1 MDKSEFIRQINIS
14 DKQYS
19 IFDIN
24 ILEEKELADIKR
36 LPFSIKILVENLLRK
51 LDSRVVREADLLNI
65 ARWQKTYDVPVEIPH
80 HPARVLMQDFTGVP
94 AVVDLAAMRDAV
106 KDLGGDPNKIN
117 PLVPVE
123 LIVDHSIQI
132 DYYGTVDSL
141 TKNVEKEYQRNKERY
156 ALLKWAQKSF
166 DNFKVVP
173 PNSGIC
179 HQVNLEYLGRV
190 IITEEI
196 DGRHIAYPD
205 TLIGLDS
212 HTTMINAIGIM
223 GWGVGGIEAEAV
235 MLGQPY
241 YMSIPE
247 VIGVRI
253 VGELQDG
260 VTATDLV
267 LRVTEMLR
275 KHNVVEKFVEFL
287 GSGMKNL
294 TIPDRATIANMSP
307 EYGATMGFF
316 PVDEKTIE
324 YLKLTNRQDTAE
336 IVETCSK
343 ALGLFY
349 TGQEDP
355 EYSEVLELDLATIEP
370 SVAGPAR
377 PQDRIAVKHLKEHF
391 YKILGC
397 EYDRNTQISHISK
410 FHDESGCKTSRSST
424 CRPRDQQMFGI
435 NLNGKEINIG
445 DGSVVIA
452 AITSC
457 TNTSNPFVMLGAGI
471 LAQKAVAKGL
481 KVPGHVKTSLAPGS
495 KVVIDYLE
503 DAGLMPY
510 LEALGFY
517 LAGFGCTTCIG
528 NSGPLHPEIE
538 KVISENNLNVAAVLS
553 GNRNF
558 EARIHQRIKSNFLA
572 SPMLV
577 VAFALAG
584 RIDIDL
590 TTDPVALDHNG
601 EPVYL
606 QDIWPASDKIE
617 ELVQKHVRQEFYEK
631 EYGKIFE
638 GDKFWQNLSV
648 TDSTTYNWDE
658 QSTYIK
664 KPPYFD
670 NFDLKFDIPSD
681 VKDSKVLLL
690 LGDSVTTDHISP
702 AGAIPQDY
710 PAGRYLIEKGVLP
723 EDFNSYGSR
732 RGNHEVMMRG
742 TFGNIRIKNLMVSP
756 REGSFTVKPPE
767 IQETYIYHAAMEY
780 QQEGTPLVVLAGK
793 EYGAGSSRDWAAKGT
808 DLLGIKAVIA
818 ESYERIHR
826 SNLVGMGVLPL
837 TFMENDGLQSL
848 GLNGSET
855 FYIKGIEE
863 MTPRKVLQ
871 VKAKKADG
879 SEIDFEVIA
888 RLDTDI
894 DVDYFENGGILSYV
908 LRKVLDSN

>member
-1 MDKSEFIRQINIS
+1 MDKSEFTRQINIS

-24 ILEEKELADIKR
+24 MLERKGLANIRR

-51 LDSRVVREADLLNI
+51 LDSRVVREADFLNI
-65 ARWQKTYDVPVEIPH
+65 ARWQKTYDAPVEIPH

-123 LIVDHSIQI
+123 LIVDHSIQV

-141 TKNVEKEYQRNKERY
+141 TKNVEKEYQRNGERY

-212 HTTMINAIGIM
+212 HTTMINAIGVM

-267 LRVTEMLR
+267 LTVTEMLR
-275 KHNVVEKFVEFL
+275 KHNVVEKFVEFF

-343 ALGLFY
+343 ALGLFN

-355 EYSEVLELDLATIEP
+355 EYSEVLELDLTTIEP

-391 YKILGC
+391 YKILDC

-410 FHDESGCKTSRSST
+410 FYDESGCKTSRSST
-424 CRPRDQQMFGI
+424 CRPRDQQMFGV
-435 NLNGKEINIG
+435 NLNGKEMNIG
-445 DGSVVIA
+445 DGSIVIA

-457 TNTSNPFVMLGAGI
+457 TNTSNPFVLLGAGL
-471 LAQKAVAKGL
+471 LAQKAVEKGL
-481 KVPGHVKTSLAPGS
+481 KVPEYVKTSLAPGS
-495 KVVIDYLE
+495 KVVINYLE

-510 LEALGFY
+510 LKALGFH
-517 LAGFGCTTCIG
+517 LAAFGCTTCIG

-538 KVISENNLNVAAVLS
+538 KVISENDLNVAAVLS

-558 EARIHQRIKSNFLA
+558 EARIHQRVKSNILA

-584 RIDIDL
+584 KIDIDL

-606 QDIWPASDKIE
+606 QDIWPSTDKIE
-617 ELVQKHVRQEFYEK
+617 KLVQKHVRLEFYEK
-631 EYGKIFE
+631 EYSKIFE

-648 TDSTTYNWDE
+648 IDSTTYNWDE

-670 NFDLKFDIPSD
+670 NFDLKSDIPSD

-767 IQETYIYHAAMEY
+767 TKETYIYHAAMEY

-808 DLLGIKAVIA
+808 DLLGIKVVIA

-837 TFMENDGLQSL
+837 TFMENDSLQSL

-855 FYIKGIEE
+855 FYIKRIEDI
-863 MTPRKVLQ
+863 TPRKVLQ

>member
-1 MDKSEFIRQINIS
+1 MDKSEFTRQINIS

-24 ILEEKELADIKR
+24 MLERKELANIRR

-51 LDSRVVREADLLNI
+51 LDGRVVKEADLLNI

-94 AVVDLAAMRDAV
+94 SVVDLAAMRDAV
-106 KDLGGDPNKIN
+106 KELGGDPDKIN

-123 LIVDHSIQI
+123 LIVDHSIQV

-141 TKNVEKEYQRNKERY
+141 TKNVEKEYERNGERY

-212 HTTMINAIGIM
+212 HTTMINAIGVM

-241 YMSIPE
+241 YMSIPQ
-247 VIGVRI
+247 VVGVKM
-253 VGELQDG
+253 VGELKEG
-260 VTATDLV
+260 ITATDLV

-275 KHNVVEKFVEFL
+275 KYNVVEKFVEFF
-287 GSGMKNL
+287 GPGMKNL

-355 EYSEVLELDLATIEP
+355 EYSEVLELDLTTIEP

-377 PQDRIAVKHLKEHF
+377 PQDRIAVKHLNEHF
-391 YKILGC
+391 YKILDC

-424 CRPRDQQMFGI
+424 CRPRDQQMFGV

-445 DGSVVIA
+445 DGSIVIA

-457 TNTSNPFVMLGAGI
+457 TNTSNPFVLLGAGL
-471 LAQKAVAKGL
+471 LAQKAVEKGL
-481 KVPGHVKTSLAPGS
+481 KVPEYVKTSLAPGS
-495 KVVIDYLE
+495 KVVINYLE

-510 LEALGFY
+510 LKALGFH
-517 LAGFGCTTCIG
+517 LAAFGCTTCIG

-538 KVISENNLNVAAVLS
+538 KVISENDLNVAAVLS

-558 EARIHQRIKSNFLA
+558 EARIHQRVKSNILA

-584 RIDIDL
+584 KIDIDL

-631 EYGKIFE
+631 EYSKIFE

-670 NFDLKFDIPSD
+670 NFDLKSDIPAD

-690 LGDSVTTDHISP
+690 LDDSVTTDHISP

-767 IQETYIYHAAMEY
+767 TQETYIYHAAMDY

-808 DLLGIKAVIA
+808 DLLGIKVVIA

-837 TFMENDGLQSL
+837 TFMENDSLQSL

-855 FYIKGIEE
+855 FYIKGIEDI
-863 MTPRKVLQ
+863 TPRKVLQ

>member
-1 MDKSEFIRQINIS
+1 MNKSEFIRKIDIS

-19 IFDIN
+19 ILDIN
-24 ILEEKELADIKR
+24 LLEKKGLADIKR
-36 LPFSIKILVENLLRK
+36 LPYSIKILVENLLRK
-51 LDSRVVREADLLNI
+51 LDGHLVKESDLLNI
-65 ARWQKTYDVPVEIPH
+65 ARWKKTYDEPVEIPF

-94 AVVDLAAMRDAV
+94 AVVDLAAIRDAV
-106 KDLGGDPNKIN
+106 KDLGGDPVKIN
-117 PLVPVE
+117 PLIPVE
-123 LIVDHSIQI
+123 LIIDHSVQI
-132 DYYGTVDSL
+132 DYYGTADSL
-141 TKNVEKEYQRNKERY
+141 TKNVTKEYQRNGERY

-190 IITEEI
+190 IIPEELN
-196 DGRHIAYPD
+196 GKKVAYPD
-205 TLIGLDS
+205 TLVGLDS
-212 HTTMINAIGIM
+212 HTTMINAIGVM

-247 VIGVRI
+247 VIGVRM
-253 VGELQDG
+253 VGELKEG
-260 VTATDLV
+260 VTVTDLV

-275 KHNVVEKFVEFL
+275 KHNVVEKFVEFF

-294 TIPDRATIANMSP
+294 TVPNRATIANMSP

-316 PVDEKTIE
+316 PVDEKTVD
-324 YLKLTNRQDTAE
+324 YLKMTNRQDQAE
-336 IVETCSK
+336 LVETCTK

-349 TGQEDP
+349 TGQDEP
-355 EYSEVLELDLATIEP
+355 EYTEVLELDLSTIEP

-397 EYDRNTQISHISK
+397 EYDRNTQISHIST
-410 FHDESGCKTSRSST
+410 FHDESGCQTSRSTT
-424 CRPRDQQMFGI
+424 CQPHDQKMYGI
-435 NLNGKEINIG
+435 NLNGNEVKIG

-457 TNTSNPFVMLGAGI
+457 TNTSNPFVLLGAGL
-471 LAQKAVAKGL
+471 LAQKAVEKGL
-481 KVPGHVKTSLAPGS
+481 RVPAHVKTSLAPGS
-495 KVVIDYLE
+495 KVVVNYLE
-503 DAGLMPY
+503 DSGIMPY
-510 LEALGFY
+510 LEALGFH

-538 KVISENNLNVAAVLS
+538 KVISENDLNVAAVLS

-558 EARIHQRIKSNFLA
+558 EARIHQSIKSNFLA

-584 RIDIDL
+584 KIDIDL
-590 TTDPVALDHNG
+590 TKEPIALDPNG

-631 EYGKIFE
+631 EYSKIFE

-670 NFDLKFDIPSD
+670 NFDLKFDRPSD

-702 AGAIPQDY
+702 AGAIPEGY
-710 PAGRYLIEKGVLP
+710 PAGKYLISKQVEPK
-723 EDFNSYGSR
+723 DFNS
-732 RGNHEVMMRG
+732 
-742 TFGNIRIKNLMVSP
+742 NILSANRWNPKISTP
-756 REGSFTVKPPE
+756 TVPE
-767 IQETYIYHAAMEY
+767 
-780 QQEGTPLVVLAGK
+780 EGTTK
-793 EYGAGSSRDWAAKGT
+793 S
-808 DLLGIKAVIA
+808 
-818 ESYERIHR
+818 
-826 SNLVGMGVLPL
+826 
-837 TFMENDGLQSL
+837 
-848 GLNGSET
+848 
-855 FYIKGIEE
+855 
-863 MTPRKVLQ
+863 
-871 VKAKKADG
+871 
-879 SEIDFEVIA
+879 
-888 RLDTDI
+888 
-894 DVDYFENGGILSYV
+894 
-908 LRKVLDSN
+908 